1 MQGKDLFMS
10 KTTWGIILT
19 LLSPLFG
26 KIGLSPDLDALA
38 STLAE
43 VVGIGIALWGQL
55 TRKTE
60 ITSIAGVAV
69 KDAPK
74 LIIPILVLGAL
85 MATGVA
91 CNPMVRIVPESLTT
105 ASPTEKA
112 ITDAQEIVA
121 QSTKAV
127 IRAQRAIDKETG
139 AGVLTKA
146 ELKAASKKV
155 DSALSLLEEANSY
168 LKGGNV
174 AKALSQADGVDA
186 LASVAENEL
195 AKRLAERRK
204 SQ

>member
-43 VVGIGIALWGQL
+43 LVGIGIALWGQL

-74 LIIPILVLGAL
+74 LILPLLVLGAL

-91 CNPMVRIVPESLTT
+91 CSPMVRIVPEPLTT

-168 LKGGNV
+168 LKDGNI